1 MKLHQAK
8 INILLEFIGEGM
20 TIDSACY
27 AAGISRKT
35 YYLWRDQGKKDLE
48 SGTKSLQQ
56 VLFEGVPQALALIEL
71 AHLRIIMA
79 ASKKTWKASA
89 WYLERTRPER
99 YGRRKPLPWN
109 KAEGFERDGLVVIG

>member
-1 MKLHQAK
+1 MKLHQAR
-8 INILLEFIGEGM
+8 IDILLEFIGEGM

-48 SGTKSLQQ
+48 SGVKSLQQ
-56 VLFEGVPQALALIEL
+56 ELFEGVPQALALNEL

-79 ASKKTWKASA
+79 AGKKNWKACA

-99 YGRRKPLPWN
+99 YGRRKPMPWN
-109 KAEGFERDGLVVIG
+109 KAEGFEKDGLVIIG

>member
-1 MKLHQAK
+1 MKLHQGR
-8 INILLEFIGEGM
+8 IDSLLALIGEGM

-27 AAGISRKT
+27 AVGISRKT

-56 VLFEGVPQALALIEL
+56 ELFEGVPQAQALNEL

-79 ASKKTWKASA
+79 AGKKNWKACA

-109 KAEGFERDGLVVIG
+109 KAEGFERDGLVIIG